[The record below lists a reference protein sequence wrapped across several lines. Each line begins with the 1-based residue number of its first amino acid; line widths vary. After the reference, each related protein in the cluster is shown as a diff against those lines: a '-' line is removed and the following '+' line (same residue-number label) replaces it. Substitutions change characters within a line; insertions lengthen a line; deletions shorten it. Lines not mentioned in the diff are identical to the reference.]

1 NYFLTSLIP
10 LASLTHPEDTPSKK
24 QAATA
29 NWAINTIVSLCSKT
43 NERVIGLKISASD
56 EESDLAYVRKFV
68 LEHALKAYKDA
79 MASSEPLDQKYA
91 RLLSL
96 SNLFYRMLTGKQ
108 QSGINHS
115 LLEMV
120 TVSQKQLGRFMY
132 EKNFITALTSSIA
145 ELDLNFPG
153 AKRAVKYIL
162 RPLKLLTDIG
172 VTLSIS
178 GDVSAP
184 GTTEDDEISSATSIS
199 DDENEREET
208 PDLFRNSTLGMF
220 EAANSDDDED
230 ESGSDEAEEY
240 YEGDEYGEEMDYDEY
255 EEGGPGMHE
264 GDVVSDEDDDID
276 GMGPI
281 EGLPGDIDVEVD
293 MDEDESGDDV
303 DDSDMDEADS
313 DEGDDIE
320 IIDEITGDDENASME
335 EDDDDEDDVDDDEE
349 DWDDDDDG
357 DDPYHHG
364 ALPMDALVPAHG
376 GPFGGAVVL
385 EDDRSDV
392 MDQMEGDDPVMTLD
406 MGGPEQYFEDEM
418 AEDDEDNE
426 EDEDEEVLGYEPE
439 HDDPENDEMEWGW
452 ETAAMPSH
460 HGWRRPGG
468 P

>member
-1 NYFLTSLIP
+1 
-10 LASLTHPEDTPSKK
+10 
-24 QAATA
+24 
-29 NWAINTIVSLCSKT
+29 
-43 NERVIGLKISASD
+43 
-56 EESDLAYVRKFV
+56 
-68 LEHALKAYKDA
+68 
-79 MASSEPLDQKYA
+79 
-91 RLLSL
+91 
-96 SNLFYRMLTGKQ
+96 
-108 QSGINHS
+108 
-115 LLEMV
+115 
-120 TVSQKQLGRFMY
+120 GRFMY

-255 EEGGPGMHE
+255 EESGPGMHE
-264 GDVVSDEDDDID
+264 GDVVSDEDDDIE

-293 MDEDESGDDV
+293 MDEDESGDDD

-335 EDDDDEDDVDDDEE
+335 EDDDEDDVDDDEE

-376 GPFGGAVVL
+376 GPFSGAVVL

-468 P
+468 PFYTMEDPPLGLSRSHRGAGNGGDQDGTNPLLQRSDRNSALGPPPRPGDMHDWLHQHRPRLGGQDGLSFVSDLIQMVGPSGARISVVDGSGGLGFPPAALAGGMP

>member
-1 NYFLTSLIP
+1 
-10 LASLTHPEDTPSKK
+10 
-24 QAATA
+24 
-29 NWAINTIVSLCSKT
+29 INTIVSLCSKT

-79 MASSEPLDQKYA
+79 MASFEPLDQKYA

-264 GDVVSDEDDDID
+264 GDVVSDEDDDIE

-293 MDEDESGDDV
+293 MDEDESGDDD

>member
-1 NYFLTSLIP
+1 
-10 LASLTHPEDTPSKK
+10 
-24 QAATA
+24 

>member
-1 NYFLTSLIP
+1 
-10 LASLTHPEDTPSKK
+10 
-24 QAATA
+24 
-29 NWAINTIVSLCSKT
+29 SKT

-79 MASSEPLDQKYA
+79 MASFEPLDQKYA

-264 GDVVSDEDDDID
+264 GDVVSDEDDDIE

-293 MDEDESGDDV
+293 MDEDESGDDD

>member
-1 NYFLTSLIP
+1 KAEQHPIFAYRCFILHCLVELLGSYNRTKIEFINFSRKAEYQVSTPSKPRSGLLNYFLTSLIP
-10 LASLTHPEDTPSKK
+10 LASLTHPEDVPSKK

-293 MDEDESGDDV
+293 MDEDESGDDD

-335 EDDDDEDDVDDDEE
+335 EDDDDEDDIDDDE
-349 DWDDDDDG
+349 
-357 DDPYHHG
+357 
-364 ALPMDALVPAHG
+364 
-376 GPFGGAVVL
+376 
-385 EDDRSDV
+385 
-392 MDQMEGDDPVMTLD
+392 
-406 MGGPEQYFEDEM
+406 
-418 AEDDEDNE
+418 
-426 EDEDEEVLGYEPE
+426 
-439 HDDPENDEMEWGW
+439 
-452 ETAAMPSH
+452 
-460 HGWRRPGG
+460 
-468 P
+468 

>member
-426 EDEDEEVLGYEPE
+426 ED
-439 HDDPENDEMEWGW
+439 
-452 ETAAMPSH
+452 
-460 HGWRRPGG
+460 
-468 P
+468 